1 MKCSGTQREITPWA
15 TFACASSTR
24 VMRDAPAGLTAA
36 GKWQCGLAA
45 SHEDVTGGIVAVGRA
60 ILIGAATKP

>member
-1 MKCSGTQREITPWA
+1 VGHLRLRKFHTP
-15 TFACASSTR
+15 
-24 VMRDAPAGLTAA
+24 MRDAPAGPTAA

-45 SHEDVTGGIVAVGRA
+45 SHEDVTGGIMAVGGA